1 MFQEIIGFAFK
12 ASLTFH
18 GLKILNCT
26 VLRNCVHL
34 EKKVWNIVSE
44 NKFREIILSFIRSKE
59 NSDFAIHESKSLKLL
74 TRLRLNF
81 SHLNEHKFG
90 HGFRDPVD
98 PMCRYGLEKETSLD
112 FLLHC
117 KRYSTIRAE
126 LLDDISAAASS
137 LTNDPDEKL
146 LNILLY
152 GSEYFSVRRNQS
164 I

>member
-59 NSDFAIHESKSLKLL
+59 NSDFAIHDSKSLKLL

-90 HGFRDPVD
+90 HDFRDPVD
-98 PMCRYGLEKETSLD
+98 PMCRCCLQKKTSLD

-117 KRYSTIRAE
+117 RLYSTIRAE
-126 LLDDISAAASS
+126 LLDDISATASS
-137 LTNDPDEKL
+137 LTNNPDKKL

-152 GSEYFSVRRNQS
+152 GSEYFSVKRNQS